1 MSQNVL
7 KKQRPLRKPLRMQK
21 LIAGLRQGLTL
32 AAIAE
37 ECQCSEK
44 TIDRDFA
51 EWRESG
57 GFDKWLYAEFMRLH
71 SLEISK
77 EDGGQAYRCVA
88 DLLKKCLVDR
98 KEIHTEG
105 NLHFNLDKEL
115 DALIEFSRCEQE
127 QSVDES

>member
-1 MSQNVL
+1 MSQNVPQ
-7 KKQRPLRKPLRMQK
+7 KQRPLRKPLRMQK
-21 LIAGLRQGLTL
+21 LITGLRQGITL

-57 GFDKWLYAEFMRLH
+57 GFDKWLYSEFMRLH

-88 DLLKKCLVDR
+88 DLLKKRLVDR

-105 NLHFNLDKEL
+105 NLHVNLDREL
-115 DALIEFSRCEQE
+115 GALIEFSREQE
-127 QSVDES
+127 QPVDES